1 MPQATHD
8 DAGANGA
15 PIRLTSV
22 QVRRLEPDHLL
33 VLGVA
38 ECVVV
43 LCREGMQS
51 FLVGRF
57 TAPGFRLFVVLLL
70 AEDGASYAEL
80 YAGLRCKEE
89 CFRAVLARASLQV
102 AAFQEE
108 VQRQRLM
115 LDRLTREELKV
126 EHKQIRRVLT
136 GPSGVAGVLEAG
148 GFGWKVENAY
158 GRGYR
163 LVSANERGTPRA
175 TQLTLEGYLLEG
187 VARQAR
193 NRPDNNQH

>member
-1 MPQATHD
+1 MPQATPE
-8 DAGANGA
+8 DAGANSS
-15 PIRLTSV
+15 PVRLTAV

-43 LCREGMQS
+43 LCRDGMES
-51 FLVGRF
+51 FLFGRF
-57 TAPGFRLFVVLLL
+57 TAPGFRLFVVLIL
-70 AEDGASYAEL
+70 ASESASYAEL
-80 YAGLRCKEE
+80 YAGLRCTEA

-102 AAFQEE
+102 AAFEEE
-108 VQRQRLM
+108 VQRQQLM

-126 EHKQIRRVLT
+126 ERKQIRRVLT

-163 LVSANERGTPRA
+163 LVSAKKRSTPQA

-187 VARQAR
+187 VVRQAR
-193 NRPDNNQH
+193 NRPDTNRH